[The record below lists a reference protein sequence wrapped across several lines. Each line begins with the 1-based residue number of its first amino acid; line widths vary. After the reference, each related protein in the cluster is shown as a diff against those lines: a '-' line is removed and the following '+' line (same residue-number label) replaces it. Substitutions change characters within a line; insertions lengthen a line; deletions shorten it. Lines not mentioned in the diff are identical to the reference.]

1 MLQILY
7 IYICVCVYYKI
18 ILYCKKL
25 KIFCH
30 DRIFNVRH
38 KCITRYCVRFWL
50 PVSMFLSW
58 ERKPSASDMKEI
70 SKWLTNIPFPH
81 PSETIPLPLAELQSI
96 LGIPDRAGQP
106 LLFRARYAL
115 PRFHKGSRRACLEC
129 CRPHPRRATR
139 ETKNHPSIANIHP
152 WYFVRKFTELR
163 IKLHCSTSNERMLR
177 NVCEEYFTS
186 RILQYNS
193 CGTNVR

>member
-1 MLQILY
+1 MYCKELK
-7 IYICVCVYYKI
+7 IYIF
-18 ILYCKKL
+18 LD
-25 KIFCH
+25 FRR

-58 ERKPSASDMKEI
+58 ERKPSAFDMKKI
-70 SKWLTNIPFPH
+70 SKWLTSIPFLH
-81 PSETIPLPLAELQSI
+81 PSEMLPLPLAELQSI
-96 LGIPDRAGQP
+96 LGIPDHAGQP

-139 ETKNHPSIANIHP
+139 KTKNHPSIANIYP
-152 WYFVRKFTELR
+152 WYFVGKFTELIVR
-163 IKLHCSTSNERMLR
+163 IKLHCSTSKERMLR
-177 NVCEEYFTS
+177 NVYKEYFTS